1 MAPRKPT
8 RHDDDA
14 LPGDEELTSLAVPE
28 FTDEELALLD
38 DPDDAEEITNAA
50 ESARQRAH
58 GTDEFDTSRRHTDS
72 MLRIQAVQQT
82 AQEVSTGPWHERAFV
97 PRGVVPP
104 AQVLSRLNEIIA
116 VAEMH
121 PGTRAERVRTG
132 IRAEFLPMLRQ
143 AVEQAGGDGV
153 DAWLSGILRPP
164 AAPPRNGMLMALVAA
179 MQKVNAARTNSA
191 ALEAA
196 KGLMEVSA
204 KHLQD
209 PGAERLSLKVLEKE
223 LEGRV
228 DVAALLQLL
237 FATDAELA
245 AQGDH
250 VDKAIERLRQE
261 LRQAV
266 AQPAGMMWN
275 FSRLKTER
283 RVITAELKRRHGG

>member
-8 RHDDDA
+8 RHDGE
-14 LPGDEELTSLAVPE
+14 LLDEEERTSIAVPE
-28 FTDEELALLD
+28 FSDEELALMD
-38 DPDDAEEITNAA
+38 DPEDVEGISAT
-50 ESARQRAH
+50 ESARHRAQ
-58 GTDEFDTSRRHTDS
+58 GTDGFDTSRRHTDS
-72 MLRIQAVQQT
+72 MLRIQAVQKT

-104 AQVLSRLNEIIA
+104 AQVLSRLKEIIA

-153 DAWLSGILRPP
+153 DAWLSGMLKPP
-164 AAPPRNGMLMALVAA
+164 SAPARNGMLMALVAA
-179 MQKVNAARTNSA
+179 VQKLNAARTNAA

-196 KGLMEVSA
+196 KGLMETSSRY
-204 KHLQD
+204 LQD
-209 PGAERLSLKVLEKE
+209 PGASKLSLKVLEKE

-250 VDKAIERLRQE
+250 VDKAIDRLRQE
-261 LRQAV
+261 LRQTV

-275 FSRLKTER
+275 FSRLKAER
-283 RVITAELKRRHGG
+283 RVITAELKRRQGG

>member
-8 RHDDDA
+8 RHDEDFVSEDVATSIEVPA
-14 LPGDEELTSLAVPE
+14 L
-28 FTDEELALLD
+28 TDEELALLD
-38 DPDDAEEITNAA
+38 DPDDAEVTVTTET
-50 ESARQRAH
+50 ARQLAQ
-58 GTDEFDTSRRHTDS
+58 GSDAFDTSRRHTDS
-72 MLRIQAVQQT
+72 MLRIQSVKQT

-104 AQVLSRLNEIIA
+104 AQVLTRLKEIIA

-143 AVEQAGGDGV
+143 AVEQAAGDGV
-153 DAWLSGILRPP
+153 DAWLSSILHPP
-164 AAPPRNGMLMALVAA
+164 GAPARNGMLMAVVAA
-179 MQKVNAARTNSA
+179 MQKVNAARTNAA

-196 KGLMEVSA
+196 KGLMDVSA
-204 KHLQD
+204 RHLQD
-209 PGAERLSLKVLEKE
+209 PSAEKLSLKVLEKE

-250 VDKAIERLRQE
+250 VDKAIDRLRQE

-283 RVITAELKRRHGG
+283 RVITAELRRRHGG